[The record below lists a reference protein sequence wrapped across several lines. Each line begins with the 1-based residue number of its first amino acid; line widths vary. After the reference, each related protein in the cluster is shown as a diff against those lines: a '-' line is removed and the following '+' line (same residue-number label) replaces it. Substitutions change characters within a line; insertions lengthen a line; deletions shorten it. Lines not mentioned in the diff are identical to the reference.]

1 MKKTY
6 KANTHISLNVVLST
20 KKNMHI
26 TFVPLSNGSSTFTT
40 DNEEIINA
48 IEHHYRF
55 GKMFRLES
63 VVDDS
68 EERSVKSEEEAISAE
83 ATEESDL
90 KQVAVSDLAAAKDY
104 LADKCGV
111 SRTVMRSKSAILE
124 QAKAHGIEFV
134 GI

>member
-90 KQVAVSDLAAAKDY
+90 KQVTVSDLAAAKDY

>member
-1 MKKTY
+1 M
-6 KANTHISLNVVLST
+6 VLST

-90 KQVAVSDLAAAKDY
+90 KQVTVSDLAAAKDY